1 MAGAQLKEVL
11 DALVAI
17 FAAAAGSGVLG
28 GSAEPLD
35 PTVAHRCETADGVQL
50 DPMDVLIAA
59 ALGHVRRDEYG
70 RWHHYRPDGTEIGCR
85 ASLAVAGR

>member
-59 ALGHVRRDEYG
+59 ALGHTTRR
-70 RWHHYRPDGTEIGCR
+70 DGTEIGWR
-85 ASLAVAGR
+85 AALAVAGL